1 MNKFFLGLLGFI
13 PATLLAEYYFHL
25 SGLWIFCL
33 SALAI
38 VPLAKYIGE
47 ATESL
52 SVHTGSAM
60 GGFLNATFGNATE
73 LLISIFALRAGLSE
87 IVKASITGSILGN
100 LLLVAGMSIFFGGL
114 KRKKQTF
121 NKTGISAATSTLLL
135 ACIALIM
142 PAIFVQ
148 TSPGVSE
155 VVVEKISIFVS
166 ITMLLVYFGSLLFTL
181 KTHSH
186 LYTEEVGEENA
197 DAWAVGKSVVILL
210 ASTISVAWM
219 SEILVGS
226 IEPVVEGLGWTPLF
240 VGVVVIAIVGNAAE
254 HASAITMAVKNR
266 MDLALQISVGSSTQ
280 IATFVAPVLVL
291 ISLLFAS
298 HMTLIFNLFEIIAIV
313 LSVLITKSVVE
324 DGESNWFEGLQLLI
338 TYIILAIVFFFHT

>member
-1 MNKFFLGLLGFI
+1 M
-13 PATLLAEYYFHL
+13 
-25 SGLWIFCL
+25 
-33 SALAI
+33 
-38 VPLAKYIGE
+38 
-47 ATESL
+47 
-52 SVHTGSAM
+52 
-60 GGFLNATFGNATE
+60 
-73 LLISIFALRAGLSE
+73 
-87 IVKASITGSILGN
+87 
-100 LLLVAGMSIFFGGL
+100 
-114 KRKKQTF
+114 
-121 NKTGISAATSTLLL
+121 
-135 ACIALIM
+135 
-142 PAIFVQ
+142 
-148 TSPGVSE
+148 
-155 VVVEKISIFVS
+155 
-166 ITMLLVYFGSLLFTL
+166 
-181 KTHSH
+181 
-186 LYTEEVGEENA
+186 
-197 DAWAVGKSVVILL
+197 ILL
-210 ASTISVAWM
+210 ASTIAVAWM

-338 TYIILAIVFFFHT
+338 TYVILAIVFFFHI